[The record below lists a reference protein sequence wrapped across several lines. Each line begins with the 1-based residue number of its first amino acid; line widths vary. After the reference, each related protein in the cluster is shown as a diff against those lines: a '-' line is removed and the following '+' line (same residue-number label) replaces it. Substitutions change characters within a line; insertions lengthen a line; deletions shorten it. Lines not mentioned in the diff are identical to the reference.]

1 MKTISDYGISGAT
14 KQEKQRVKNAFSL

>member
-1 MKTISDYGISGAT
+1 MKTISDYGITGAT